1 MRQQKSESENTLSP
15 IATVFPTD
23 TLLHALRVMEQ
34 HHVRLLA
41 VVGETGVLLGLVDE
55 THLLEGWGED
65 PLLPVAAVMA
75 LCARPLRL
83 GRGWRWTREARDER
97 LEQAR
102 GA

>member
-1 MRQQKSESENTLSP
+1 MRQHGVQAESTLSP

-41 VVGETGVLLGLVDE
+41 VMGETGVLLGLVYE
-55 THLLEGWGED
+55 THLLEGWGQD

-83 GRGWRWTREARDER
+83 GKGWRRAQEARDPGQ
-97 LEQAR
+97 EQAR